1 MTAVLS
7 PPKTTNDAVVTLPG
21 ISWETYE
28 SLLADLS
35 DRSVPHLTY
44 DRGTLTIMSPTA
56 EHEEYNR
63 AIARLVEVLA
73 EEFGIELRD
82 LGSTT
87 FRRKEERRG
96 FEPDACFY
104 IQNERLVR
112 GKKRLDLSVDPP
124 PDLIIEIDITS
135 PSLDRFPI
143 FAQFGVPEVWRFD
156 GERLEIFRLSEGEY
170 VRGEK
175 SEALPFAD
183 PDALAAFVGESFTL
197 GRLEWPRKVR
207 EWARGRKGAG

>member
-7 PPKTTNDAVVTLPG
+7 PPKTRNDAFVTLPG

-28 SLLADLS
+28 SLLTDLS

-56 EHEEYNR
+56 EHEGYNR

-73 EEFGIELRD
+73 EEFGIEVRD

-87 FRRKEERRG
+87 FRRKEVNRG
-96 FEPDACFY
+96 FEPDTCFY
-104 IQNERLVR
+104 IQNERVVR
-112 GKKRLDLSVDPP
+112 GKMRLDLSVDPP

-156 GERLEIFRLSEGEY
+156 GERLEIFRLSGAAYE
-170 VRGEK
+170 RSEK
-175 SEALPFAD
+175 SEALPFVD
-183 PDALAAFVGESFTL
+183 PDALAAFVSESFTL
-197 GRLEWPRKVR
+197 GRLEWLRKVR
-207 EWARGRKGAG
+207 EWARGRKGAE

>member
-7 PPKTTNDAVVTLPG
+7 PPKTRSDSVVTLPG

-28 SLLADLS
+28 SLLTDLS

-44 DRGTLTIMSPTA
+44 DRGTLIIMSPTA
-56 EHEEYNR
+56 EHERYNR
-63 AIARLVEVLA
+63 AIARLVEVLT
-73 EEFGIELRD
+73 EEFEVEMLG

-87 FRRKEERRG
+87 FRRKEVNRG
-96 FEPDACFY
+96 FEPDSCFY

-156 GERLEIFRLSEGEY
+156 GERLEIFKLSGEAY
-170 VRGEK
+170 ERSER
-175 SEALPFAD
+175 SEALPFVDA
-183 PDALAAFVGESFTL
+183 DALAAFVKESFTL
-197 GRLEWPRKVR
+197 GSLEWVRKVR
-207 EWARGRKGAG
+207 EWARGRKGAE